1 MMEKVKDTEISLLKS
16 ALRQSIAKIKHL
28 RDCAELRDM
37 SIEML
42 NLDIELKNRQVKE
55 LESENV
61 TWRQRNSN

>member
-16 ALRQSIAKIKHL
+16 ALRQSFAKIKHL

-42 NLDIELKNRQVKE
+42 NLDIELKNRRLGE

-61 TWRQRNSN
+61 IYKGIVEN